1 MEHNN
6 ILSSSTK
13 KNVLSVTSSGVASLL
28 LPGGRIAHSRFRIPC
43 ENLDEIATCNIKRG
57 TMLCELIQAASLII
71 WDEALM
77 THKIAFEAL
86 DRTLRDLLSLSLSS
100 TNNRLPFS
108 GKVAVLGGDLGQT
121 LPVIEGGSR
130 SEIVDSTIV
139 NSSLWSHVVILL
151 LRTNMRLSANTL
163 TEEGRKDLAYF
174 SKWMLNIGEGNI
186 KATTKEGESESSWIK
201 NTETI
206 SFKT

>member
-1 MEHNN
+1 
-6 ILSSSTK
+6 
-13 KNVLSVTSSGVASLL
+13 
-28 LPGGRIAHSRFRIPC
+28 
-43 ENLDEIATCNIKRG
+43 
-57 TMLCELIQAASLII
+57 MLCELIQATSLII

-77 THKIAFEAL
+77 TLKIAFEAL
-86 DRTLRDLLSLSLSS
+86 DRTLHDLLSLSLSS

-108 GKVAVLGGDLGQT
+108 GKVVVLRGDMGQT

-174 SKWMLNIGEGNI
+174 SKWMLNICEGNI
-186 KATTKEGESESSWIK
+186 KATTKEGES
-201 NTETI
+201 
-206 SFKT
+206 

>member
-1 MEHNN
+1 
-6 ILSSSTK
+6 
-13 KNVLSVTSSGVASLL
+13 
-28 LPGGRIAHSRFRIPC
+28 
-43 ENLDEIATCNIKRG
+43 
-57 TMLCELIQAASLII
+57 MLCELIQAASLII

-151 LRTNMRLSANTL
+151 LRTNMRLSTNTL

-174 SKWMLNIGEGNI
+174 SKWMLNIGDGNI

-201 NTETI
+201 NTGTI
-206 SFKT
+206 SFKA